1 MNMGRVSGSL
11 LAVSG
16 NITRAEAGGGPRYP
30 TGTEAQTA
38 VSAPLALRQV
48 SPVGA
53 DSDFYHQR
61 HGEGVSFFHELA
73 HQGAHDVKFGFGDFE
88 DQFVVH
94 LEGHAGPQV
103 ALAESG
109 VDTDHGE
116 LDQVRGGALQR
127 GVDGGAFREPALVG
141 GLGVSVRNRPDTSE
155 QRRYSLLAAGLF
167 KGQVDEGADACV
179 FCDIGADELL
189 GFSGFDAQLLREAEC
204 GETVND
210 AKINDLS
217 LAAVVRGDQQRRNA
231 KNLGGCEGMD
241 VVSAAK
247 GFDQQRVFRIVGEQ
261 AELNLRVVR
270 GQQDVAG
277 LGGEGSTDL
286 TAKFGANGNVL
297 QVRVGRR

>member
-127 GVDGGAFREPALVG
+127 GVDGGAFGEPALVG
-141 GLGVSVRNRPDTSE
+141 VLAMDVRNRPDTSE

-167 KGQVDEGADACV
+167 KGQ
-179 FCDIGADELL
+179 ADELL